1 MMTTYKIGRY
11 VPAMTFP
18 GRSVSLP
25 ACVQYVYRNERG
37 LITQTRTF
45 RPFV

>member
-1 MMTTYKIGRY
+1 MTTYNIGRY

-25 ACVQYVYRNERG
+25 ASVQYVYRNERG
-37 LITQTRTF
+37 LITETRTF
-45 RPFV
+45 KAFV